1 MLASFSVENFRS
13 IDSKI
18 TLSMSAS
25 TSIKENV
32 LGGVVKYG
40 NSSLLTSIAIYGS
53 NSSGKSNLLKAM
65 LVMGYIVRHSV
76 RLNDDEELPYE
87 PFALSLC
94 KPRPTSFEIS
104 FFDDKDLFTY
114 LFKYDSKEIKYE
126 VLTVKSPR
134 KSLKTL
140 FTRTES
146 DIELDPSIFPE
157 GKVVK
162 ENGSLLNKNRLLL
175 SLCGQLKGEYSNR
188 VISWFN
194 KSFLIVSGAEGSR
207 FAQQTRKRMKD
218 DPDFK
223 SKVLSFL
230 GDLDLGFK
238 GVKIAP
244 LNYDELSS
252 SIPAEVIAELK
263 KQQYLNMKSIHN
275 VYDDSGITVGE
286 RDFDFEEFES
296 DGTNKLI
303 SLAGP
308 IVQALEDG
316 ITLCVDELD
325 SQLHPLLTRHI
336 VRFFMQNNPNNA
348 QLIFST
354 HDTSLLA
361 QRIELLRRDQVALIS
376 KDQKE
381 KSSLAMLKD
390 IVLESG
396 HKPRN
401 DSNME
406 KTYLEGK
413 YNAIPDIQDLFRID
427 SNL

>member
-13 IDSKI
+13 IDSKM

-25 TSIKENV
+25 TGIKENV
-32 LGGVVKYG
+32 PGGVVKCG
-40 NSSLLTSIAIYGS
+40 NTSLLTSMAIYGS

-76 RLNDDEELPYE
+76 RLNEDEELPYE
-87 PFALSLC
+87 PFALSFC
-94 KPRPTSFEIS
+94 ESRPTYFEIS

-114 LFKYDSKEIKYE
+114 KFLYDSKEIKHE
-126 VLTVKSPR
+126 VLAVKSPR

-140 FTRTES
+140 FTRTGS
-146 DIELDPSIFPE
+146 DINLDPSIFPE
-157 GKVVK
+157 GKVVL

-194 KSFLIVSGAEGSR
+194 KGFLVVSGAEGSR
-207 FAQQTRKRMKD
+207 FSQQTRKRMKD

-223 SKVLSFL
+223 NKVLSFL

-238 GVKIAP
+238 GVKIVP
-244 LNYDELSS
+244 LNLDELPSN
-252 SIPAEVIAELK
+252 IPAEVVAELK
-263 KQQYLNMKSIHN
+263 RQQYLNMKSIHS
-275 VYDDSGITVGE
+275 VYDDTGATVGE

-296 DGTNKLI
+296 EGTNKLI
-303 SLAGP
+303 ALAGP

-336 VRFFMQNNPNNA
+336 VRFFMEKNPNNA

-354 HDTSLLA
+354 HDTNLLA
-361 QRIELLRRDQVALIS
+361 QKIELLRRDQVALIS
-376 KDQKE
+376 KDKLE
-381 KSSLAMLKD
+381 KSSLTMLKD
-390 IVLESG
+390 VVLESG

-406 KTYLEGK
+406 KSYLEGK
-413 YNAIPDIQDLFRID
+413 FSAIPEIRDLFSVESIQ
-427 SNL
+427 